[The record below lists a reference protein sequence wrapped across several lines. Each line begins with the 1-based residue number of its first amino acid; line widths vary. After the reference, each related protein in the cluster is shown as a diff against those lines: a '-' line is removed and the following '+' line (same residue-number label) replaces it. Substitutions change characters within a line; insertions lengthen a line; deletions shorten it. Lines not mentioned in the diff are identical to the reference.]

1 MVWGIVGVALLFI
14 PLLYVLSIGPA
25 AWLSSREYLS
35 QEATETFY
43 YPLSLACKR
52 FGWCQDA
59 VNWYVEFWI
68 PHVYR

>member
-52 FGWCQDA
+52 FRWCQDA

-68 PHVYR
+68 PHVYS